1 MKLVTLKW
9 NEQNK
14 NDWMIK
20 KDQGKTERLSDK
32 KEMSTTD
39 NYPGR
44 VGWED

>member
-1 MKLVTLKW
+1 
-9 NEQNK
+9 
-14 NDWMIK
+14 MIEWSR
-20 KDQGKTERLSDK
+20 KTKVYIICKMERLSDK

>member
-1 MKLVTLKW
+1 
-9 NEQNK
+9 
-14 NDWMIK
+14 MI
-20 KDQGKTERLSDK
+20 GWSRKTKVYITCKTDRLSDK